1 MQAMYTASKEH
12 ASLNLIDEGIT
23 ENILVHKVKL

>member
-1 MQAMYTASKEH
+1 MQTMYIDIKQH

-23 ENILVHKVKL
+23 ENILVYKVKV